1 MRQAVYFLVFVYY
14 SFNALLFVGRCH
26 FKGFDKDL
34 RREGGN
40 YCSVLSVF
48 NIFYICVFLII
59 SCFTYDQLFVGRCHF
74 KDFWSEGS
82 RKRVRERVRLSSF
95 VSSAFGVNV
104 KERRS
109 RNFDDNF
116 MDFEPVRKYLLKQGN
131 WVIEFWFELEK
142 YFSLHKKKF
151 RVFLCCLSVSPEYF
165 GLDAFE
171 SSQRHER
178 PHQSLFNISDRF
190 CLTKPFYSS
199 YTQIFSGTAENT
211 LSKEWFS
218 LTNNYRSKLN
228 VINKAVNVGYFLDPA

>member
-1 MRQAVYFLVFVYY
+1 MFSCVRVLLTQCPALCWTMPLQRIWQRYEKREKMIGQCFQYFCI
-14 SFNALLFVGRCH
+14 G
-26 FKGFDKDL
+26 
-34 RREGGN
+34 
-40 YCSVLSVF
+40 
-48 NIFYICVFLII
+48 VFLII

-82 RKRVRERVRLSSF
+82 RKRGREWGFHLLCQVRLESMSKRGE
-95 VSSAFGVNV
+95 VDILMTTKWILGLL
-104 KERRS
+104 E
-109 RNFDDNF
+109 
-116 MDFEPVRKYLLKQGN
+116 KYLLKLGN

-190 CLTKPFYSS
+190 CFTKPFYS
-199 YTQIFSGTAENT
+199 
-211 LSKEWFS
+211 
-218 LTNNYRSKLN
+218 
-228 VINKAVNVGYFLDPA
+228 